1 MRERPGT
8 EEEEKLEVA
17 LDLRLGDVVLDD
29 DQPAHPARL
38 LTDAPQASHELVDEL
53 RWAQADFVR
62 HF

>member
-8 EEEEKLEVA
+8 EEEEKLEAA

-29 DQPAHPARL
+29 DRPAHPARL